1 MTCPPFHAATE
12 WTSKT
17 FPWSAVTSR
26 FSLMCAEEVE
36 LSEDEPESND
46 VDKIDP
52 FSEDES
58 DTD

>member
-1 MTCPPFHAATE
+1 MFLT
-12 WTSKT
+12 KRLN
-17 FPWSAVTSR
+17 VTSVD
-26 FSLMCAEEVE
+26 AEEVE

-46 VDKIDP
+46 VDEIDP

>member
-1 MTCPPFHAATE
+1 MP
-12 WTSKT
+12 S
-17 FPWSAVTSR
+17 V
-26 FSLMCAEEVE
+26 EVE

-46 VDKIDP
+46 VDEIDQ